1 MVERDRH
8 QEMYMSEIEQL
19 VKNAEDYAGHF
30 DHEALPLRPRKHVA
44 VLACMDARLRIYGLL
59 GLEEGDAHI
68 IRNAGGIASDDA
80 IRSIIISQ
88 RLLDTR
94 EIIVIHHTD
103 CGMETFTDDALKAEI
118 EQETGIRPPFA
129 FEAFVDAEDDVR
141 QTIARLR
148 SSLFIPYRDNIRGFI
163 FEVETGKMRE
173 VDYSSP
179 VSPVAGSRIE

>member
-1 MVERDRH
+1 
-8 QEMYMSEIEQL
+8 MYMSEIEQL
-19 VKNAEDYAGHF
+19 LKNADEYAGHF
-30 DHEALPLRPRKHVA
+30 DHDPLPIRPRKHVV

-88 RLLDTR
+88 RLLGTR

-103 CGMETFTDDALKAEI
+103 CGMETFTDDALNAEI
-118 EQETGIRPPFA
+118 EQETGIRSSIA
-129 FEAFVDAEDDVR
+129 FGAFVDAEDDVR
-141 QTIARLR
+141 QTIARLQ
-148 SSLFIPYRDNIRGFI
+148 STPFIPHRANIRGFI

-173 VDYSSP
+173 VPYSPPAPSA
-179 VSPVAGSRIE
+179 AGSRIE